1 MARVLL
7 PLPDVGF
14 DVTEVA
20 VPWRLL
26 TRAGHDV
33 VFCTEKGGSAPSA
46 DPVLLSDAIVPPL
59 RAFPQPRAFY
69 AELQYDGAF
78 QDPRSWKDVDADSFD
93 GLILP
98 GGHAPGNKQYLESPR
113 VQALT
118 RRFFEGDR
126 PVGAICHGV
135 LVAARSRHPAT
146 GRSVLYKRMTTCLTK
161 KLEFLGYA
169 LTFWNL
175 GRYYRTY
182 YAYLEDEVKGAL
194 ADAAVQFKEGPFPTG
209 ARDTELDSRPAFVV
223 CDRKYISARWP
234 GDAYT
239 FSHTFRKVL
248 EAGDADQ

>member
-7 PLPDVGF
+7 PVPDVGF

-20 VPWRLL
+20 VPWWLL
-26 TRAGHDV
+26 TRAGHEV
-33 VFCTEKGGSAPSA
+33 VFCTEEGHFAPSA
-46 DPVLLSDAIVPPL
+46 DPILLSDEIVPPL

-69 AELQYDGAF
+69 GELEFDDAF
-78 QDPRSWKDVDADSFD
+78 QDPPSWNDVDAADYA
-93 GLILP
+93 GLVLP

-113 VQALT
+113 VQELT
-118 RRFFEGDR
+118 RRFFELDR

-135 LVAARSRHPAT
+135 LVAARSRDPKT

-182 YAYLEDEVKGAL
+182 HAYVQDEVEDAL
-194 ADAAVQFKEGPFPTG
+194 ADAAVQFKKGPFPTG
-209 ARDTELDSRPAFVV
+209 ARDTELDSGPAFVV
-223 CDRKYISARWP
+223 CDRKYISGRWP

-239 FSHTFRKVL
+239 FTRRFRQVL
-248 EAGDADQ
+248 EAP